1 MYRTEEMT
9 ASEAFV
15 ETLVA
20 QKVDTCF
27 GIVGSAFMDAL
38 DLFPDAG
45 IRFVSVQHE
54 QNAAHM
60 ADGYARISGKHGV
73 CIAQNGPGISNFV
86 TGMAAAY
93 WAHSPVVALN
103 PEAGTMTKGL
113 GGFQEVPGQGN
124 QMEMFK
130 PVTKYIGEVNNAN
143 RMAEITSRAFD
154 YAMSERGPVA
164 VNIPRDFF
172 YHTANYKINKPN
184 VVEKGAGGP
193 ESLATAVELIANAK
207 NPVILAGGGVVMGN
221 AMESVKALAEHL
233 NVGVCTTYL
242 HNDSFPCDHPLSMGN
257 LGYLGHKSAM
267 KAIHDADLVIALG
280 TRLSPF
286 GTLPQYGFDYFPKK
300 AKIVQVEADARR
312 IGLVR
317 SVDAAVNGCVNQA
330 SKELLAR
337 LKDRTLASTANADSR
352 RAALAQMKS
361 EWETELTAITEDTT
375 LCEPGKMRPR
385 QMLRELEKAMPRD
398 AMVATDIG
406 NVCSVSNG
414 YLRFPQ
420 GPSFLAAMTYGNCGY
435 SFPAAMGAKVA
446 APDRP
451 AISYVGDGAWGM
463 SLNEVLTCVRETI
476 PTTAVVFHNK
486 QWGAE
491 KKNQVL
497 WFGDRYVGVNLKN
510 DFSYAE
516 ISRSMSAEG
525 ITVDHLD
532 QVGDALR
539 QSVQNQKEGKTTVI
553 EMMLTRELGDPF
565 RRDAMKLPRR
575 TLTKYKGTDRF
586 EESATGQPSDIGK

>member
-1 MYRTEEMT
+1 
-9 ASEAFV
+9 
-15 ETLVA
+15 
-20 QKVDTCF
+20 
-27 GIVGSAFMDAL
+27 
-38 DLFPDAG
+38 
-45 IRFVSVQHE
+45 
-54 QNAAHM
+54 
-60 ADGYARISGKHGV
+60 
-73 CIAQNGPGISNFV
+73 
-86 TGMAAAY
+86 
-93 WAHSPVVALN
+93 
-103 PEAGTMTKGL
+103 
-113 GGFQEVPGQGN
+113 
-124 QMEMFK
+124 MEMFK

>member
-286 GTLPQYGFDYFPKK
+286 GTLPQYGFDYFPKN